1 MKRNY
6 KIYMHKNKINGKVY
20 IGQTYTSLRVRF
32 GKNGIKYKS
41 CPIFYY
47 AIQKYGWDNF
57 EHVILEEN
65 ISDVEIAN
73 EREKYYIALY
83 NSTDRNFGYNKTLGG
98 DSNFS
103 MSEEV
108 RAKMG
113 KSRIGKKMPPELVE
127 KNRISHLGQHA
138 WNKGKPWSD
147 EMKAKCGGKSVTC
160 VETGKVYRTAHE
172 AAKENGLDFS
182 SVCKCCRGKSN
193 TCGGYHWKWTEVD
206 AL

>member
-1 MKRNY
+1 MNRKY
-6 KIYMHKNKINGKVY
+6 TVYCHTNKINGKKYVGITGNKPEY
-20 IGQTYTSLRVRF
+20 RW
-32 GKNGIKYKS
+32 KNGLGYQNHPHFFAAIK
-41 CPIFYY
+41 
-47 AIQKYGWDNF
+47 KYGWHNF
-57 EHVILEEN
+57 WHE
-65 ISDVEIAN
+65 
-73 EREKYYIALY
+73 ALY
-83 NSTDRNFGYNKTLGG
+83 TGLTKAEAEEWETKLIKEYNSSDRNFGYNKTLGG

-127 KNRISHLGQHA
+127 KNRISHLGQPA

-193 TCGGYHWKWTEVD
+193 TCGGYHWKWTEED
-206 AL
+206 AV